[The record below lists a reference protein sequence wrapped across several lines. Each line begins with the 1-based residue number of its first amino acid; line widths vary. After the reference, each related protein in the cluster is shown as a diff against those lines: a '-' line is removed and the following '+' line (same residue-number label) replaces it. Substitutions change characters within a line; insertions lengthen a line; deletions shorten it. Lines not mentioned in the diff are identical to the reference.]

1 MLERL
6 FTSEARVKI
15 LTEILLNSDKEYHI
29 RQLAR
34 IIDKS
39 PILVQKELKNIEN
52 LGLLQHRKQG
62 NMVLYS
68 IEKNSAII
76 EDLKRI
82 FLKTEGVGNELLKN
96 LDKSQIQYAL
106 IFGSFARGVETTKS
120 DIDLMIIGD
129 IEEKQ
134 LLRSISSVE
143 TKIGREVNIIHW
155 TFDELL
161 QKSKHQIPLLM
172 EILKTN
178 LIMIIGDKDEFKRL
192 VKKGSG

>member
-6 FTSEARVKI
+6 FTSETRVKI